1 MKSKNLHVG
10 SAPTG
15 WRRRLWSWG
24 PALLIAAGIF
34 GASSLPA
41 AQLPEVGFPGIDK
54 LEHGLVYALLG
65 AALARGWRL
74 SRART
79 TGTFTTRTRL
89 APAWLAA
96 ALATLAYGLSDE
108 LHQLLVPG
116 RMFDLADLVADGVG
130 GALGAAA
137 YLWLRRRHAHAGI
150 GDALPALQETDRS

>member
-10 SAPTG
+10 ITPTG
-15 WRRRLWSWG
+15 WRQRLWNWG
-24 PALLIAAGIF
+24 PAALIAAGIF
-34 GASSLPA
+34 GASSLPR

-54 LEHGLVYALLG
+54 LEHGLAYALLG

-74 SRART
+74 SRALT
-79 TGTFTTRTRL
+79 AGAFTRWLT
-89 APAWLAA
+89 AWIAA
-96 ALATLAYGLSDE
+96 ALVALAYGLSDE

-137 YLWLRRRHAHAGI
+137 YLWLLRRHAGARTKEQ
-150 GDALPALQETDRS
+150 LPALQEKDRS

>member
-10 SAPTG
+10 IAPTG
-15 WRRRLWSWG
+15 WRQRLWRWG

-34 GASSLPA
+34 GASSLPR
-41 AQLPEVGFPGIDK
+41 AQLPEAGFPGIDK
-54 LEHGLVYALLG
+54 LEHGLAYALLG

-74 SRART
+74 SRAPT
-79 TGTFTTRTRL
+79 TGAFAT
-89 APAWLAA
+89 AWIAA
-96 ALATLAYGLSDE
+96 ALAALAYGLSDE

-137 YLWLRRRHAHAGI
+137 YLWLLRRHATAK
-150 GDALPALQETDRS
+150 ASERLPALQGKDRP

>member
-1 MKSKNLHVG
+1 
-10 SAPTG
+10 
-15 WRRRLWSWG
+15 
-24 PALLIAAGIF
+24 
-34 GASSLPA
+34 
-41 AQLPEVGFPGIDK
+41 VGFPGIDK

-79 TGTFTTRTRL
+79 TGAFTTWL
-89 APAWLAA
+89 AAWTAA
-96 ALATLAYGLSDE
+96 ALAALVYGLSDE

-137 YLWLRRRHAHAGI
+137 YLWLLRRHSQAGT
-150 GDALPALQETDRS
+150 GDRLPALQEKDRS